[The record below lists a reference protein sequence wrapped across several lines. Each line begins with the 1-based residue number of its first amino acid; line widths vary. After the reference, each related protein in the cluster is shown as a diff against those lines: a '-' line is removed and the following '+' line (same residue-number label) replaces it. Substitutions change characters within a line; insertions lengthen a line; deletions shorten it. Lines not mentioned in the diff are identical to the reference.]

1 MDRIRIAMVGAGLA
15 ARLFSAAAEEVDEV
29 EVAGIFS
36 ANPEHA
42 AAFAAE
48 HRLEAFASLEA
59 IAADP
64 TIQAVYVGT
73 PNSTHYELAL
83 AMMAAGKHVLIEKP
97 LATSA
102 AEARE
107 LVQVATTRKVLLM
120 EAYRAAF
127 EPNIAV
133 LRRACAQLRPV
144 RRAVLIMDQ
153 YSSRFDAYKAG
164 EVHAAF
170 DPGRGGGSTMDL
182 GFYPVSLAVHLFGE
196 SRTVTA
202 TGVLLPNGADAQ
214 GTILLGYDG
223 FEVAC
228 LHSKVATMGIE
239 SQIAGGALGADLRR
253 LRQPGQGA
261 AAHLWLG
268 LQPVWS
274 PAAGDRGTGP
284 AAQWA
289 ATGRRT
295 ARVLPAGHRR

>member
-107 LVQVATTRKVLLM
+107 LVQVATSRKVLLM

-127 EPNIAV
+127 EPKH
-133 LRRACAQLRPV
+133 RRPPTRLCTAW
-144 RRAVLIMDQ
+144 
-153 YSSRFDAYKAG
+153 
-164 EVHAAF
+164 
-170 DPGRGGGSTMDL
+170 PGAPCGSHH
-182 GFYPVSLAVHLFGE
+182 GS
-196 SRTVTA
+196 
-202 TGVLLPNGADAQ
+202 VLLP
-214 GTILLGYDG
+214 L
-223 FEVAC
+223 
-228 LHSKVATMGIE
+228 
-239 SQIAGGALGADLRR
+239 
-253 LRQPGQGA
+253 
-261 AAHLWLG
+261 
-268 LQPVWS
+268 
-274 PAAGDRGTGP
+274 
-284 AAQWA
+284 
-289 ATGRRT
+289 
-295 ARVLPAGHRR
+295 